1 MLGLASSQVQVQE
14 RKDVRMQESH
24 GLGLGPALLARSRH
38 VMRKL
43 TPCLVSDCR
52 LLSASPPFPLCPT
65 PTQAAG
71 NAWGLPPLG
80 LEGGSTHAR
89 P

>member
-14 RKDVRMQESH
+14 RKDVCVQESH
-24 GLGLGPALLARSRH
+24 GLGLGPALLARSQH
-38 VMRKL
+38 VMRNL
-43 TPCLVSDCR
+43 TPYWCLTADCSQPHP
-52 LLSASPPFPLCPT
+52 LSLVPPL
-65 PTQAAG
+65 TQAAE